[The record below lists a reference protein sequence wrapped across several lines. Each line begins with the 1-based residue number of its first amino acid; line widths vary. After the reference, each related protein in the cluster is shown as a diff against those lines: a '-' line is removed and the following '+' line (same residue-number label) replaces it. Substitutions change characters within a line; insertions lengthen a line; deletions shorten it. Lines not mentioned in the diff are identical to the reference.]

1 MELFLTVLALLTV
14 IGVSDVLHR
23 FLPFIPVPLI
33 QIGLGAC
40 AVLLPMGL
48 HVELEP
54 ELFFVLFIAP
64 LLFND
69 GKRTPREDLWNLRAP
84 ILLLALGLVF
94 ATVLIGGYVI
104 HWMIPSLSLPS
115 SFALAA
121 ILSPTD
127 AVAVGAL
134 AKRIHLPKRIL
145 RLLEGES
152 LMNDASGLVAFKFAI
167 AAAVTGEFSL
177 PKAAGSF
184 LLIAAGG
191 LLVGAVLGYLLIQLG
206 FLIRKLGMEDVTT
219 HMLLQLLTPFIIFL
233 VSEHL
238 GLSGILAV
246 VAGGV
251 IHAIER
257 DRTASPHFKLQVV
270 SASTWS
276 VVIFVLNG
284 LVFVIL
290 GATIPEAMHTIF
302 EDESIDNGLVL
313 GYVAVITLLLI
324 GIRLVWL
331 LVFSKDS
338 AIKPLFVT
346 AISGVR
352 GAITLVGALSIPL
365 VMNDGTPYPQRDLII
380 FLAAGVILFSLVLA
394 SVLLPLL
401 TRGEREEQPEEEA
414 ELSLKEHM
422 INASLNLLRG
432 KGVEGHADRGAVA
445 AFMRHVERVQQHQG
459 EWSDPGLRRLETELR
474 MIGVRAERE
483 ELRRLA
489 ENGEVSADLASRFG
503 ELLDRMES
511 LLAGRLNVPLQQS
524 WTEMRRLMSRLF
536 AETGQTGEAISAAAC
551 ISVMDARLRMAEAG
565 MRAVEQARGKRNDRA
580 AQVVIAH
587 YQLLIARLKQA
598 KPGDAADDEGIN
610 VDLQMKAVQEQRNYV
625 EQLVESGEINRRLA
639 VRLRRFVNELETAI
653 LED

>member
-1 MELFLTVLALLTV
+1 MELFLTVLALLAV

-23 FLPFIPVPLI
+23 FLPFVPVPLI

-302 EDESIDNGLVL
+302 EDKSINNGLVL

-331 LVFSKDS
+331 LVFSKES
-338 AIKPLFVT
+338 AIKPLLVT

-432 KGVEGHADRGAVA
+432 KGVEGQADRGAAA
-445 AFMRHVERVQQHQG
+445 AFLRHVDRVQQHQG
-459 EWSDPGLRRLETELR
+459 QWSDPGLRRLETELR

-483 ELRRLA
+483 ELGRLA
-489 ENGEVSADLASRFG
+489 QNGVVTADLASRFG
-503 ELLDRMES
+503 ELLDRMEA

-536 AETGQTGEAISAAAC
+536 AETGQTGGEVSTAEC
-551 ISVMDARLRMAEAG
+551 ISIMDARLLMAEAG
-565 MRAVEQARGKRNDRA
+565 MKAIEQARNKRNDRA

-587 YQLLIARLKQA
+587 YELLIARLKQA
-598 KPGDAADDEGIN
+598 KPGDAADEDGIN

>member
-1 MELFLTVLALLTV
+1 MELFLTVLALLAV

-33 QIGLGAC
+33 QIALGAC
-40 AVLLPMGL
+40 AVLLPWGL

-104 HWMIPSLSLPS
+104 HWMIPALSLPS

-177 PKAAGSF
+177 PRAAGSF

-233 VSEHL
+233 ASEHL

-290 GATIPEAMHTIF
+290 GATIPEVLHTIF
-302 EDESIDNGLVL
+302 EDESMDNVIVL

-338 AIKPLFVT
+338 AIKPLLVT
-346 AISGVR
+346 AVSGVR

-365 VMNDGTPYPQRDLII
+365 MMNDGTPYPQRDLIL
-380 FLAAGVILFSLVLA
+380 FLAAGVILLSLVLA

-401 TRGEREEQPEEEA
+401 TRGEREERPEEEA

-432 KGVEGHADRGAVA
+432 KGVEGYADRGAVT
-445 AFMRHVERVQQHQG
+445 AFMRHVDRVQRHQG
-459 EWSDPGLRRLETELR
+459 QWSDPGLRRLETELR
-474 MIGVRAERE
+474 MVGVRAERE

-489 ENGEVSADLASRFG
+489 QNGEVSADLAARFG
-503 ELLDRMES
+503 ELLDRMEA

-536 AETGQTGEAISAAAC
+536 AETGQAGGEVSTATC
-551 ISVMDARLRMAEAG
+551 ISVMDARLLMAQAG
-565 MRAVEQARGKRNDRA
+565 MKAVEQARGKRNERA

-598 KPGDAADDEGIN
+598 KPGDAADEEGVS
-610 VDLQMKAVQEQRNYV
+610 VDLQMKAVQEQRDYV
-625 EQLVESGEINRRLA
+625 ERLVESGEINRKLA

>member
-23 FLPFIPVPLI
+23 FLPFVPVPLI

-40 AVLLPMGL
+40 AVLLPWGV

-104 HWMIPSLSLPS
+104 HWMIPALSLPS

-191 LLVGAVLGYLLIQLG
+191 LLVGAIIGYLLIQLG

-233 VSEHL
+233 ASEHM

-302 EDESIDNGLVL
+302 KDESIDNGLVL

-324 GIRLVWL
+324 GIRLIWL
-331 LVFSKDS
+331 AIFSKDS
-338 AIKPLFVT
+338 AIKQLLVT

-365 VMNDGTPYPQRDLII
+365 VMNDGAPYPQRDLII

-401 TRGEREEQPEEEA
+401 TKGEREEKPEEEA

-459 EWSDPGLRRLETELR
+459 QWSDPGLRRLETELR

-489 ENGEVSADLASRFG
+489 ENGEVSADLAGRFG

-511 LLAGRLNVPLQQS
+511 LLAGRLSVPLQQS

-536 AETGQTGEAISAAAC
+536 AETGQNGDCVGVAAC

-565 MRAVEQARGKRNDRA
+565 MQAVEQARGKRNDRA

-598 KPGDAADDEGIN
+598 KPGDAADEEGVS

-625 EQLVESGEINRRLA
+625 ERLVESGEINRRLA